1 MRVFKVIKYYFL
13 MELFYTYL
21 VYFIAMFYVRNDRKY
36 LLVAC
41 LNVPFIS
48 HSPK

>member
-1 MRVFKVIKYYFL
+1 MRVFKAIKYYFL
-13 MELFYTYL
+13 MELSYTYL
-21 VYFIAMFYVRNDRKY
+21 VYFIAMFYVSNDRKY

-48 HSPK
+48 HFS